1 MGILRS
7 VGGWGEVDL
16 DQRAITTEDDI
27 VDLSEL
33 DRSDEQPS
41 QPAPA
46 TQDGSGDPDEPSEAQ
61 PPATDQPH
69 NGPCE
74 APPAVNELGQGGD
87 EDFDRWVAD
96 RTPTLGSAVAAAV
109 PSTTRSAGDARRAAP
124 GENVPRTASGAA
136 EAACDDA
143 TVPAVTSSRRRL
155 RHGRLLPRPL
165 GRLARPA
172 AVTGALALAAGG
184 SVIAINAAVTGTP
197 HARPRLAT
205 SNTAALI
212 AGRGDRAANDLGVTI
227 AAVDSEL
234 RALARAVPA
243 ASKTSHPAHKPR
255 HRRPSHKTGTSEH
268 RHPTTV
274 SEPSTASQ
282 TSTPS
287 QTYTSTPAPVTS
299 SGTGQATVS
308 SHTQTTRSQPAFGQN
323 GTLGP
328 GRGAPNTQ

>member
-46 TQDGSGDPDEPSEAQ
+46 TQDGLGDPDEPSEAQ
-61 PPATDQPH
+61 PPATDQAH

-74 APPAVNELGQGGD
+74 APPAVNELGQDGD

-109 PSTTRSAGDARRAAP
+109 PSTTRSAGDARSPAP

-155 RHGRLLPRPL
+155 RLGRLLPRPV

-197 HARPRLAT
+197 HARPPVAT
-205 SNTAALI
+205 SNAAALI
-212 AGRGDRAANDLGVTI
+212 SGRSGRAGGALGTTI

-234 RALARAVPA
+234 RALARAVPTA
-243 ASKTSHPAHKPR
+243 PSRSHPPQKPR
-255 HRRPSHKTGTSEH
+255 RHRPSHQAGTSDH
-268 RHPTTV
+268 GHPATV
-274 SEPSTASQ
+274 SEQSTASQ
-282 TSTPS
+282 TSPPP
-287 QTYTSTPAPVTS
+287 QTYNSTLTPVTS
-299 SGTGQATVS
+299 SSTSQATAS
-308 SHTQTTRSQPAFGQN
+308 SHTQTTKSQPAFGQN

-328 GRGAPNTQ
+328 GRGASNTQ